1 MNKLIV
7 FIFLIYASF
16 LYSQS
21 EEEVILI
28 NSDKEVLNIGKKMY
42 LLEDT
47 QNKLTIEDIQKS
59 EYQKMFKKSEEEIP
73 NFNSSHGKMWVKF
86 TVLNQTEKEI
96 ILEVGEPTAW
106 YIDFYKPNPAGKLEL
121 ATQTGMMRPIE
132 NREVDNNFFLFE
144 LSNSPEKKTY
154 YFSIQSESTFLIP
167 LRLGTTKSLFES
179 SYPHIL
185 FLGMFSGFIII
196 MFFYNLF
203 VYFSV
208 RVDVYLYYCGYLFF
222 GLFVNNFISG
232 NFGYKWNPISYFS
245 EYFMFFLFV
254 SSFFIIIFL
263 IKLLQIGKRQP
274 FFYIT
279 LGYLFLCFVFMV
291 INVVTGTYTLII
303 DIFQISTL
311 FVYLYIFQYSIFYYI
326 KGNKSARFVVFGF
339 SFYLMGIAVAVL
351 QNFGIVPTNFF
362 TGYSVVFGTS
372 IELMMFSLAL
382 ADRINK
388 SQKDKEEALLEKQK
402 AQLELLENSK
412 ENEKKI
418 TAQNIEL
425 IATQNSLVLAEKK
438 AQIKSRFLEAVAL
451 TNTYLLKESDWK
463 VALQKGFEI
472 IGNNIGVDRVYFFE
486 KVENPESDSVL
497 ISQKIEWV
505 SKFAKAEIDNPELQ
519 NLKLETFKEMSEKIL
534 NNQIYSVSRS
544 NSSETFLHSILI
556 PQNIYSLVAVPIFLE
571 GKFFGFIGFDDCRQ
585 EREISSEEINIL
597 LTLSSN
603 LATTALSKKA
613 QSDLIIAKEKA
624 EAGSK
629 EKTEFLANMSH
640 EIRTPLNAVIGF
652 TELLKNTELTKIQKQ
667 FVDNAN
673 LSAQTLLTI
682 INDILDFSKMEAGML
697 HIENIKTDLIEV
709 FNTCFEI
716 VKFSA
721 DKKAIQLLLNI
732 DSNMPRFGL
741 TDPIRLKQ
749 ILLNLL
755 SNAIKFTEVG
765 EVELKVVYKHIENTR
780 GKLSF
785 TVRDTGI
792 GIKNEQKEKL
802 FKAFSQADSST
813 TRKFGGTGLG
823 LIISELIAK
832 KFGSKIE
839 LESEYKKG
847 TTFYF
852 DIVIYFEEDKKNTPE
867 PFSKIEESKPK
878 EILKDSENSFPKNK
892 SKFNILIVDDVD
904 LNLKLLQNIF
914 ENFFP
919 ESKLFEAKNGKEALN
934 IFLETKLDLIIMDIQ
949 MPEMDGWEATRNIR
963 KLEKNSNKNIP
974 IIAITAGTSKEEEEK
989 CFAAGMNAFL
999 TKPVAISKLKNVLD
1013 KYFVNL

>member
-7 FIFLIYASF
+7 FFFLIYSSF

-21 EEEVILI
+21 EEETILI
-28 NSDKEVLNIGKKMY
+28 NSDKEILNIGKKMY

-47 QNKLTIEDIQKS
+47 QNKLTIEDIQKP

-73 NFNSSHGKMWVKF
+73 NFNSSHGKIWVKF

-96 ILEVGEPTAW
+96 ILEVGESTAW
-106 YIDFYKPNPAGKLEL
+106 YIDFYKPNPAGKPEL
-121 ATQTGMMRPIE
+121 ATKTGMMRPIE

-144 LSNSPEKKTY
+144 LSKSPEKKSY
-154 YFSIQSESTFLIP
+154 YFSIQSESTFIIP
-167 LRLGTTKSLFES
+167 VRLGSTKSLFES

-185 FLGMFSGFIII
+185 FLGMFSGFIFI

-263 IKLLQIGKRQP
+263 IKLLQIGKRQL

-291 INVVTGTYTLII
+291 INVATGTYTLII

-372 IELMMFSLAL
+372 VELMMFSLAL

-402 AQLELLENSK
+402 AQFELLENSK

-418 TAQNIEL
+418 RAQNIEL
-425 IATQNSLVLAEKK
+425 IATQNSLVFAEQK
-438 AQIKSRFLEAVAL
+438 AQTKSRFLEAVAL
-451 TNTYLLKESDWK
+451 TNTYLLKENDWK
-463 VALQKGFEI
+463 VALQKGFEV
-472 IGNNIGVDRVYFFE
+472 IGNNVGVDRVYFFE
-486 KVENPESDSVL
+486 KVNTPESESIL

-519 NLKLETFKEMSEKIL
+519 NLQFETFKEMSEKIL
-534 NNQIYSVSRS
+534 NNQIFSVSRS
-544 NSSETFLHSILI
+544 NSSENFLHTILI

-571 GKFFGFIGFDDCRQ
+571 GKFFGFIGFDDCRE

-603 LATTALSKKA
+603 LATTVLSKKA
-613 QSDLIIAKEKA
+613 QSDLMIAKEKA

-673 LSAQTLLTI
+673 LSAQTLLAI
-682 INDILDFSKMEAGML
+682 INDILDFSKIEAGML
-697 HIENIKTDLIEV
+697 DIENIKTDLIEV
-709 FNTCFEI
+709 FKDCFEI

-721 DKKAIQLLLNI
+721 DKKAIQLLLDI
-732 DSNMPRFGL
+732 DSQMPRFGFI
-741 TDPIRLKQ
+741 DPIRLKQ

-755 SNAIKFTEVG
+755 SNAIKFTEIG
-765 EVELKVVYKHIENTR
+765 EVELKVVYTHVENSK

-839 LESEYKKG
+839 LESEYGKG

-852 DIVIYFEEDKKNTPE
+852 HIVIDFEEDKKNTPE
-867 PFSKIEESKPK
+867 PVPVIEDSEPI
-878 EILKDSENSFPKNK
+878 ENWKDSENRSVQNK

-919 ESKLFEAKNGKEALN
+919 ESKLLEATNGKEA
-934 IFLETKLDLIIMDIQ
+934 ISAFLETKLDLIIMDIQ
-949 MPEMDGWEATRNIR
+949 MPVMDGLEATRNIR
-963 KLEKNSNKNIP
+963 KLEEKSNKNIP

-989 CFAAGMNAFL
+989 CFAAGMNDFL
-999 TKPVAISKLKNVLD
+999 SKPVAISKLKNILD
-1013 KYFVNL
+1013 KYFANL